1 MGKIAD
7 NHINRDFEAIAQNQ
21 KWFTDVTEFNG
32 LLKSEMFYDQEEKYK
47 TLKEA
52 IEVT

>member
-7 NHINRDFEAIAQNQ
+7 NHINRDFEATAQNQ

-32 LLKSEMFYDQEEKYK
+32 LLKLEMFYDQEEK
-47 TLKEA
+47 
-52 IEVT
+52 